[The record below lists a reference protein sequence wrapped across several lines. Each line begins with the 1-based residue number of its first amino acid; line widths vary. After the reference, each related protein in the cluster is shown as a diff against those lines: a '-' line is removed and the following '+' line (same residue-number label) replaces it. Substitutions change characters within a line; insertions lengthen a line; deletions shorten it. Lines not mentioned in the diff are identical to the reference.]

1 MKNEKSIYF
10 DINIFRPIT
19 RKLKHWD
26 LFEEFFDR
34 EEPGLL
40 DSSVLFT
47 WAQLLEA
54 VDLGT
59 VMTGIKKSPIWKNSI
74 ENKKILDRFA
84 PHEAL
89 NQQFDAALNVV
100 ATLPSLQKE
109 ALLKSIDKAVSH
121 TCREAKPLVDNTFLR
136 YRSFVYSN
144 NYMEQLSRE
153 IAWAFIT
160 SQSFVMSNSQW
171 EERKKCYESLM
182 ALWHKLHLEGH
193 DLVFFRMSEMQYFSY
208 LKHAHD
214 LDLNEALKLYP
225 QAKDR
230 GDLVNTIFKFPP
242 LKAEGDLCDGEIIDF
257 CRLGSS
263 IKKGDAKTP
272 VIGITMDDPYK
283 VDQRAGVFLRSLQDL
298 ERCVD
303 GWSVKPCAGK
313 IFSINMADDG
323 TIQSPHQILLE
334 QVETAKIGLN

>member
-1 MKNEKSIYF
+1 VDNNRSIYF

-19 RKLKHWD
+19 RKLKQWD
-26 LFEEFFDR
+26 QFEEFFDR

-59 VMTGIKKSPIWKNSI
+59 IMAGIKKSPIWKSAI
-74 ENKKILDRFA
+74 ENKKLLDRLA

-89 NQQFDAALNVV
+89 NQQVYAAVNAV
-100 ATLPSLQKE
+100 ASLSPLQKE

-121 TCREAKPLVDNTFLR
+121 TCMAAKPLVDNTFLR
-136 YRSFVYSN
+136 YRSFVSSN

-160 SQSFVMSNSQW
+160 SQSFVMSQNQW
-171 EERKKCYESLM
+171 GERKKCYDSLM
-182 ALWHKLHLEGH
+182 ALWHRLYFEGH
-193 DLVFFRMSEMQYFSY
+193 ELVFFRMSEMQYFSY
-208 LKHAHD
+208 LNHAPELD
-214 LDLNEALKLYP
+214 LDEALKLYP
-225 QAKDR
+225 QAKTR
-230 GDLVNTIFKFPP
+230 EGLVNEIFRFPP

-263 IKKGDAKTP
+263 IKKGEVKTP
-272 VIGITMDDPYK
+272 VIGITMDDPRK
-283 VDQRAGVFLRSLQDL
+283 IDQRAGIFLRSLQDL
-298 ERCVD
+298 ARCVD
-303 GWSVKPCAGK
+303 GWNVQPCPGK
-313 IFSINMADDG
+313 IFSLKIADDG
-323 TIQSPHQILLE
+323 TIQSPHRLLL
-334 QVETAKIGLN
+334 VPDVS